1 MRITEMP
8 DMPHVP
14 NTTPLPRA
22 DAELMFM
29 AHKRLMRVDPAGD
42 REGTLAEALMTR
54 LWDAG
59 YRLEY
64 IGSETILKSP
74 GA

>member
-1 MRITEMP
+1 MNHISDTS
-8 DMPHVP
+8 
-14 NTTPLPRA
+14 PLPRA
-22 DAELMFM
+22 DAELMFR
-29 AHKRLMRVDPAGD
+29 AYKRLMRCDPAGGKD
-42 REGTLAEALMTR
+42 GTVGEALMTR

-59 YRLEY
+59 YKLDY

>member
-1 MRITEMP
+1 MAR
-8 DMPHVP
+8 VA

-22 DAELMFM
+22 DAELMYQ
-29 AHKRLMRVDPAGD
+29 AHQRLMRCDPAGD
-42 REGTLAEALMTR
+42 RDGTVGEALMTR

-59 YRLEY
+59 YKLDY
-64 IGSETILKSP
+64 IGSEAILKSP

>member
-1 MRITEMP
+1 MSDLTA
-8 DMPHVP
+8 HVP

-29 AHKRLMRVDPAGD
+29 AYQRLMRCDPAGEK
-42 REGTLAEALMTR
+42 EGTVSEALMTR

-59 YRLEY
+59 YKLEY
-64 IGSETILKSP
+64 LGSQTILNSP